1 MRPRRMTVLNKTAP
15 RVTAM
20 AFIVV
25 LASSVGFGQG
35 QDHSAGRRAGGAAAD
50 SRSHSWR

>member
-1 MRPRRMTVLNKTAP
+1 MTAQ

-25 LASSVGFGQG
+25 LASSVGFSQVKTNVP
-35 QDHSAGRRAGGAAAD
+35 DVVRTLSFETARR
-50 SRSHSWR
+50 